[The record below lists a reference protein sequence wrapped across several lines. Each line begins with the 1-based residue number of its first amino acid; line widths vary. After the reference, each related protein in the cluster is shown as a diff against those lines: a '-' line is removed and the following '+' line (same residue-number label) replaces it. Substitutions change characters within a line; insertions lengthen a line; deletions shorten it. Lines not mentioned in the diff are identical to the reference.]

1 MIKFVT
7 IIGARPQFIKAAA
20 ISRAIQNLF
29 PDQVKEIIVHTG
41 QHYDPNMSQVFFDE
55 MQIPRPDHM
64 LEVGSGDH
72 GQQTAAMIAGIE
84 QILLKEI
91 PDCVVL
97 YGDTNSTLA
106 GAIAASKL
114 YLPIAHVEAGL
125 RSFDKRMPEEINR
138 ILCDHVSTFLF
149 SPTETGLENLAREG
163 FRIDHEGSYSMNH
176 PKVYHC
182 GDVMYDNTLF
192 FRDYAL
198 NHVDIVHSLG
208 LRHGE
213 FILATIHR
221 NTNTDIPERLSSIFK
236 ALLDLTEQ
244 QGETVLLPLHPR
256 TKKVLDG
263 NLDAET
269 LRRLRTSERF
279 KLILPVSFLEMTALE
294 AACKLVITDSGGVQK
309 ESFFLEKPC
318 IVLRPQTEWVEL
330 VDAGTAILADADA
343 ERILSAFAH
352 FEATRALHFPKIF
365 GDGHAAEFIVSEIVT
380 QLSAH
385 PAASPA

>member
-20 ISRAIQNLF
+20 ISRAIATLY
-29 PDQVKEIIVHTG
+29 PDRVQEVIVHTG
-41 QHYDPNMSQVFFDE
+41 QHYDDNMSQVFFDE
-55 MQIPRPDHM
+55 MRIPRPNHM
-64 LEVGSGDH
+64 MEVGSGDH

-84 QILLKEI
+84 KILLQEK

-114 YLPIAHVEAGL
+114 YLPVAHVEAGL

-149 SPTETGLENLAREG
+149 SPTQTGIDNLAREG
-163 FRIDHEGSYSMNH
+163 FSLDNSGPYTMDNPR
-176 PKVYHC
+176 VYHC
-182 GDVMYDNTLF
+182 GDVMYDNTLYF
-192 FRDYAL
+192 SDYAR
-198 NHVDIVHSLG
+198 NHIDIVESLG
-208 LRHGE
+208 LSHGE

-221 NTNTDIPERLSSIFK
+221 NTNTDVPERLSSIFS
-236 ALLDLTEQ
+236 ALLTLTEDRGQ
-244 QGETVLLPLHPR
+244 TVLLPLHPR
-256 TKKVLDG
+256 TKKVLDA
-263 NLDAET
+263 NLEPSV
-269 LRRLRTSERF
+269 LRRLRNSDRL

-294 AACKLVITDSGGVQK
+294 AACKLVVTDSGGVQK

-330 VDAGTAILADADA
+330 VDAGTAILTDADSQ
-343 ERILSAFAH
+343 RILEAYTH
-352 FEATRALHFPKIF
+352 FEAAGKLSFPHIF
-365 GDGHAAEFIVSEIVT
+365 GDGHAAEFIVREIVT
-380 QLSAH
+380 QLTSAT
-385 PAASPA
+385 A

>member
-20 ISRAIQNLF
+20 ISRAVHDLY
-29 PDQVKEIIVHTG
+29 PDQVREVIVHTG
-41 QHYDPNMSQVFFDE
+41 QHYDANMSQVFFDE
-55 MQIPRPDHM
+55 MQIPRPDYE
-64 LEVGSGDH
+64 LEVGSGEH
-72 GQQTAAMIAGIE
+72 GAQTAAMIEGIE
-84 QILLKEI
+84 KILVKEK
-91 PDCVVL
+91 PHCVVL

-125 RSFDKRMPEEINR
+125 RSFDKQMPEEINR

-149 SPTETGLENLAREG
+149 SPTETGVENLVKEG
-163 FRIDHEGSYSMNH
+163 LALGNAGPYSMDN

-192 FRDYAL
+192 FSEFASR
-198 NHVDIVHSLG
+198 NVDIVRSLG
-208 LRHGE
+208 LVPGQ

-221 NTNTDIPERLSSIFK
+221 NNNTDIPERLSAIFS
-236 ALLDLTEQ
+236 ALLDLTEK
-244 QGETVLLPLHPR
+244 QGQTVLLPLHPR

-263 NLDAET
+263 NLAPDV
-269 LRRLRTSERF
+269 LKRLRNSDRL

-330 VDAGTAILADADA
+330 VKAGTAILTDADPV
-343 ERILSAFAH
+343 RILAAYDELMHNASL
-352 FEATRALHFPKIF
+352 TFPKIF
-365 GDGHAAEFIVSEIVT
+365 GDGHAAEFIVTEIVT
-380 QLSAH
+380 QLQNAGIQ
-385 PAASPA
+385 A

>member
-20 ISRAIQNLF
+20 ISRAIHDRY
-29 PDQVKEIIVHTG
+29 PDQVREVIVHTG
-41 QHYDPNMSQVFFDE
+41 QHYDDNMSQVFFDE
-55 MQIPRPDHM
+55 MKIPRPDHM

-84 QILLKEI
+84 NILHKEK
-91 PDCVVL
+91 PDCVIL

-106 GAIAASKL
+106 GAIAASKH

-149 SPTETGLENLAREG
+149 SPTATGIDNLAKEG
-163 FRIDHEGSYSMNH
+163 FALDNAGPFSMDN

-192 FRDYAL
+192 FRDYARD
-198 NHVDIVHSLG
+198 HVDLVESLG
-208 LRHGE
+208 LKRGQ

-221 NTNTDIPERLSSIFK
+221 NTNTDVPERLSSIFK
-236 ALLDLTEQ
+236 ALLELTEN

-263 NLDAET
+263 NLEPDVLKK
-269 LRRLRTSERF
+269 LRNSDRL

-294 AACKLVITDSGGVQK
+294 AACKLVVTDSGGVQK

-330 VDAGTAILADADA
+330 VEAGTAILTDADTQ
-343 ERILSAFAH
+343 RILDAFAYFAH
-352 FEATRALHFPKIF
+352 KEGLQFPKIF
-365 GDGHAAEFIVSEIVT
+365 GDGHAAEFIVTEIVT
-380 QLSAH
+380 QLGRDKS
-385 PAASPA
+385 

>member
-20 ISRAIQNLF
+20 ISRAIHNLY
-29 PDQVKEIIVHTG
+29 PDQVREVIVHTG
-41 QHYDPNMSQVFFDE
+41 QHYDDNMSQVFFDE
-55 MQIPRPDHM
+55 MGIPRPDHM

-72 GQQTAAMIAGIE
+72 GQQTAAMITGIE
-84 QILLKEI
+84 GILLQEK
-91 PDCVVL
+91 PDCVIL

-106 GAIAASKL
+106 GAIAASKH

-138 ILCDHVSTFLF
+138 ILCDHVSTYLF
-149 SPTETGLENLAREG
+149 SPTQTGIENLAREG
-163 FRIDHEGSYSMNH
+163 FALDNVGPYSMDH

-182 GDVMYDNTLF
+182 GDVMYDNTIF
-192 FRDYAL
+192 FRDYARD
-198 NHVDIVHSLG
+198 HVDLVESLG
-208 LRHGE
+208 LKRGD

-221 NTNTDIPERLSSIFK
+221 NTNTDVPERLSSIFK
-236 ALLDLTEQ
+236 ALLELTEN
-244 QGETVLLPLHPR
+244 QGQTVLLPLHPR

-263 NLDAET
+263 NLEPSVLKQ
-269 LRRLRTSERF
+269 LRNSDRL

-294 AACKLVITDSGGVQK
+294 AACKLVVTDSGGVQK

-330 VDAGTAILADADA
+330 VEAGTAILTDADTT
-343 ERILSAFAH
+343 RILDAYTYLMTAK
-352 FEATRALHFPKIF
+352 ELQFPKIF
-365 GDGHAAEFIVSEIVT
+365 GDGHAAEFIVTEIVT
-380 QLSAH
+380 QLTG
-385 PAASPA
+385 PNAAE